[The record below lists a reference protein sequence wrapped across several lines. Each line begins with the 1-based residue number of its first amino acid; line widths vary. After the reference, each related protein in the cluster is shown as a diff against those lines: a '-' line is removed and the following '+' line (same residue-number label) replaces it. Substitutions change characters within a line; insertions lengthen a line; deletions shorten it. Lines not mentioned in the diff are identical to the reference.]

1 MVDNLPQ
8 LVEECHYMV
17 KLLNALYLFGGQ
29 WCLGFGP
36 PSFPHFAQSQ
46 EIVAPFQVRFNKE

>member
-1 MVDNLPQ
+1 MVDNLPK

-17 KLLNALYLFGGQ
+17 KLLNGLYLFGGQ

-36 PSFPHFAQSQ
+36 PSFPHFAQSHGNCST
-46 EIVAPFQVRFNKE
+46 IPG